1 MRTTRLTMQ
10 WTDLL
15 DGPRRDEEFDR
26 TGEFRRPSAGHRLK
40 GSRRVRD

>member
-1 MRTTRLTMQ
+1 MRTTRLILRR
-10 WTDLL
+10 TDLH

-26 TGEFRRPSAGHRLK
+26 TGEFRRPSTDHRPK

>member
-1 MRTTRLTMQ
+1 MRTTRLTRRP
-10 WTDLL
+10 TDVL

-26 TGEFRRPSAGHRLK
+26 TGEFRLPSTGLRPQ